1 MAFFNI
7 HRKLQGNAWTRQ
19 DLSLSFP
26 KFQLWPCTGNYIKKM
41 DFITSSSCISENFV
55 RGSSI
60 LLALTNS
67 SGARLAQKGW
77 NSESLWKKPPES
89 TTATKSRNFT
99 VLTGTLWSASAP
111 DLLWNPCG
119 PPLGELLC
127 SAIFTCLKHVLLIQ
141 CVLSHSLTSI
151 KLKLSR
157 KTWKST
163 LILISSARNK
173 PGYQEFEPHTAQ
185 MNAAAYNIQQ
195 GCVFP
200 LCEG

>member
-1 MAFFNI
+1 MAFFNV

-19 DLSLSFP
+19 DLSPSFP
-26 KFQLWPCTGNYIKKM
+26 KFQLWPCTGNYIKKI
-41 DFITSSSCISENFV
+41 DFITSSSCVSENFV
-55 RGSSI
+55 RGTSL
-60 LLALTNS
+60 LLALTSSMELTLLKKAEILKVNEKPTGVSNS
-67 SGARLAQKGW
+67 NKILKLCCSDSDLVKCT
-77 NSESLWKKPPES
+77 SP
-89 TTATKSRNFT
+89 
-99 VLTGTLWSASAP
+99 V
-111 DLLWNPCG
+111 LLWNPSG

-127 SAIFTCLKHVLLIQ
+127 SAIFTRLKHVLLIQ

-173 PGYQEFEPHTAQ
+173 PGYQEFKPHTAQ